1 MINSSPLVNEILSV
15 IESNDDVGFNRLYIY
30 VHHWDMLNKDQ
41 RQCITNLVEVTVVLK
56 STRVIVKYGTGTLLI
71 QTPALVVEN
80 AGKVNKHKS
89 IEV

>member
-1 MINSSPLVNEILSV
+1 VRVSELIK
-15 IESNDDVGFNRLYIY
+15 Y
-30 VHHWDMLNKDQ
+30 Q
-41 RQCITNLVEVTVVLK
+41 RQCITNLVEVTIVLK
-56 STRVIVKYGTGTLLI
+56 STKVIVKYGTGTLLI

>member
-1 MINSSPLVNEILSV
+1 MSNSSPLANEILSA
-15 IESNDDVGFNRLYIY
+15 IESNDDVGFNRLYTY

-41 RQCITNLVEVTVVLK
+41 RQCIANLVEVTIVLK
-56 STRVIVKYGTGTLLI
+56 STKVIVKYGTGTLLI